1 MKIETDKSIEKSEIS
16 RWWNNERN
24 KRWDNFFDGEN
35 TNSYRMNMR
44 ANNVLKLLNMIG
56 EKKLKIFEI
65 GFGAGQIANMIL
77 ETGHS
82 YQGID
87 ISQSLTNYSIQRNK
101 MYVDKYLA
109 KFEVGSIDEKLKVE
123 SKSFDVVLAVG
134 VLQYSTNLEFTI
146 SELKRVLK
154 DNGFIIVCQTNMY
167 DIQRMFSL
175 RRLFIRTYYLFSNY
189 QYEITPSFYSL
200 LFDTNL
206 NNRLKLNKNN
216 KFFNNKFFK
225 KNYEEMKYNF
235 KKNLMSVGRI
245 KSFFKKDDVDT
256 ITYIG
261 SPFFYSKNIKLLN
274 KLDYLNKLIFFIL
287 LKFKINFLF
296 RFADNVSLLMKKKI
310 K

>member
-154 DNGFIIVCQTNMY
+154 DYGFIIVCQTNMY

-206 NNRLKLNKNN
+206 NNKL
-216 KFFNNKFFK
+216 
-225 KNYEEMKYNF
+225 
-235 KKNLMSVGRI
+235 
-245 KSFFKKDDVDT
+245 
-256 ITYIG
+256 
-261 SPFFYSKNIKLLN
+261 
-274 KLDYLNKLIFFIL
+274 
-287 LKFKINFLF
+287 KINLF
-296 RFADNVSLLMKKKI
+296 DF
-310 K
+310 